1 MVALCSL
8 CHVACIYLQHSSKKD
23 RSLAELKTLS
33 CNLES
38 QLGEARERAE
48 IAEKEMGELKM
59 EVQDIEGV
67 LANRQV
73 EMTSLHEQLT
83 EVGCSP
89 VNEVPFHVYF
99 NQCRFTKLPFDCR
112 GCKCSYLGEVV
123 GLLAGNPGA
132 LQSCYV
138 SKLTL

>member
-1 MVALCSL
+1 MSF
-8 CHVACIYLQHSSKKD
+8 ACIYLQHSSKKD

-67 LANRQV
+67 LANHQV

-99 NQCRFTKLPFDCR
+99 NPLTANAALPNYPSTAEAVNAVTWV
-112 GCKCSYLGEVV
+112 KW
-123 GLLAGNPGA
+123 
-132 LQSCYV
+132 
-138 SKLTL
+138 